1 VHSSV
6 TGLAVVDA
14 APARPIVA
22 RVPID
27 MVAVALLT
35 IGCIASAMLTKHVVA
50 VAGAVALL
58 CFMVTTFL
66 CRRSAPPLAGQVV
79 PLALATT
86 IIAVSRGGVTDLASE
101 ATSWRPLVAL
111 LAYPFL
117 GRGVLRLVGRC
128 RQLREVD
135 VIVEG
140 ALVGL
145 AAGIV
150 VQVFV
155 GDWGGVDP
163 TASAWHDAQSALP
176 SVLVGL
182 AVAVLVV
189 GARALGSPLARRGPL
204 GLVLASTACLFGT
217 HATQAMD
224 ATQGTDTIT
233 ATLAAIAVAGLGL
246 AALHPAARAEP
257 DLVAEEPPLFSTS
270 HAGVVV
276 TALVAAP
283 VVLAVQAVRQVTA
296 TATVATGAVL
306 SGAVLAC
313 YLVSLL
319 QERAAT
325 EHRATH
331 DGLTGLPNRTLYA
344 DRLER
349 ALAHARRTDKPVA
362 VLFIDLDRFKDVND
376 TFGHAAG
383 DVLLTAVAQRLVRC
397 CRSEDTVA
405 RLAGDEFA
413 ILLPHM
419 TASSDAIVVAQ
430 RVLDLLADPVT
441 VAGERVRVGGSVG
454 IAVYPEDGTTTD
466 ELLASADAAMYR
478 AKETGGNGYEL
489 FNPQLSTQAHE
500 RLRLESALYDGM
512 ARNELVLHYQ
522 PIIDAKTGTIVS
534 AEALVRWDHPEH
546 GLLLPGSFVPVAERS
561 DLVVLLG
568 EQVILDACREL
579 RRWEDLGLGDRSIA
593 VNVSARHFSH
603 GLASTVASALRTTGA
618 NPKQLVIEL
627 TESTAADNLGLVVST
642 LEELRELGVRSAID
656 DFGTGYCGLRYL
668 GSLPVDA
675 LKIDKSFVQGMT
687 PSDAAIVAATI
698 AMGHSLGLSIV
709 AEGVE
714 TEDQR
719 RFLEAQGCDRIQG
732 YLIGRP
738 MPAADLVDM
747 MRVDLPP
754 MKGLDA
760 PVEPRLRDEVATHT

>member
-1 VHSSV
+1 MHTSV
-6 TGLAVVDA
+6 SGLVVEA
-14 APARPIVA
+14 APARPLVA
-22 RVPID
+22 RAPRDLVVIGGLALSCV
-27 MVAVALLT
+27 VAAAATRHL
-35 IGCIASAMLTKHVVA
+35 VA
-50 VAGAVALL
+50 VAGAIALL
-58 CFMVTTFL
+58 CFLATTVL
-66 CRRSAPPLAGQVV
+66 TRRGAPPLAGQIV
-79 PLALATT
+79 PLALGTT
-86 IIAVSRGGVTDLASE
+86 ILAISRGGVTDLATES
-101 ATSWRPLVAL
+101 TSWRPLVAL
-111 LAYPFL
+111 LAFPFL
-117 GRGVLRLVGRC
+117 GRSVLRLVGRC

-155 GDWGGVDP
+155 GDWRTTP
-163 TASAWHDAQSALP
+163 ITSAWHDAQSALP
-176 SVLVGL
+176 SVLIGL
-182 AVAVLVV
+182 DVAVLVV

-204 GLVLASTACLFGT
+204 GLVLASMACLLGT

-224 ATQGTDTIT
+224 ANQASGGV
-233 ATLAAIAVAGLGL
+233 AVTLAAIAVAGLGL
-246 AALHPAARAEP
+246 AAVHPASRGEP
-257 DLVAEEPPLFSTS
+257 EHLAEEPPLFSTS

-276 TALVAAP
+276 AALVAAP
-283 VVLAVQAVRQVTA
+283 VVLAVQAIRQVTA

-331 DGLTGLPNRTLYA
+331 DGLTSLPNRTLFA

-349 ALAHARRTDKPVA
+349 ALAHARRTGRPVA
-362 VLFIDLDRFKDVND
+362 ALFIDLDRFKDVND

-383 DVLLTAVAQRLVRC
+383 DVLLSAVSLRLGRC
-397 CRSEDTVA
+397 CRHEDTVA

-419 TASSDAIVVAQ
+419 GDSTDAVVVAQ
-430 RVLDLLADPVT
+430 RVLEALADPVT
-441 VAGERVRVGGSVG
+441 VAGERIRVGGSVG
-454 IAVYPEDGTTTD
+454 IAVFPEDGTTTD

-478 AKETGGNGYEL
+478 AKENGGNGYEL

-522 PIIDAKTGTIVS
+522 PIFDAKSGKIVS

-579 RRWEDLGLGDRSIA
+579 RRWEELGLGDRSIA

-603 GLASTVASALRTTGA
+603 GLASTIASALRTTGA
-618 NPKQLVIEL
+618 NPKQLIIEL

-719 RFLEAQGCDRIQG
+719 RFLESHGCDRIQG
-732 YLIGRP
+732 YLLGKP
-738 MPAADLVDM
+738 MPSTQLVDKMRADLPDPSTLGPAA
-747 MRVDLPP
+747 LP
-754 MKGLDA
+754 
-760 PVEPRLRDEVATHT
+760 LREGVGSPT